1 MKKVNFKT
9 DLKFK
14 VPIVILAL
22 LIFIGILSFQ
32 FTSSNFY
39 IISTIIGILT
49 LLAVIISVIGLYK
62 SIKTLKGPR
71 TKKRMFF
78 LFFSGFLICVLLYL
92 IVDNIMDAITYL
104 I

>member
-14 VPIVILAL
+14 LPIVFLAL
-22 LIFIGILSFQ
+22 LIFIGILSYQ

-39 IISTIIGILT
+39 IISSIIGFLT
-49 LLAVIISVIGLYK
+49 LIAIIISVIGLYK

-92 IVDNIMDAITYL
+92 IVDNIIDAIKYL